1 MSTVKDN
8 KFKDQTFITIFIYFI
23 NSHLPNIKRQIVL
36 QEKLFTYQ
44 YLYKCNPTQCIDHRL
59 RYNSCPLC
67 FVEKQQNIL
76 LKRKQIIKHKYYI
89 SFIFIFN
96 SVNQLIFN
104 YYFIILYLY
113 YIIDL

>member
-1 MSTVKDN
+1 MHRSPVTL
-8 KFKDQTFITIFIYFI
+8 QQ
-23 NSHLPNIKRQIVL
+23 LPVMFR
-36 QEKLFTYQ
+36 
-44 YLYKCNPTQCIDHRL
+44 R
-59 RYNSCPLC
+59 
-67 FVEKQQNIL
+67 KQQNIL
-76 LKRKQIIKHKYYI
+76 LKRKQIIEHKYYI